1 MKTAIYARISSA
13 EEGDTLGVERQI
25 ADCQAE
31 AAKRGWEVS
40 ETFIDN
46 NVSATKAKAR
56 PQYQRMLKE
65 INKGSIQAIVVWD
78 VDRLTRSPRELED
91 VIDLADRLG
100 LSLAS
105 VGGEIDL
112 GTPQGRMTARI
123 KGTVARHE
131 VEQSSRRI
139 KRKLEQKA
147 LDGMPH
153 SMPGYGFRR
162 VTEFD
167 DLGRRTG
174 AHDEIIP
181 EQAEVIVEIAQRVLA
196 GEKTGTVV
204 RDLNRREVPGPR
216 GNKWELWNIRRLL
229 VRPAIAGLRDHNGVI
244 VGKTQAGA
252 IITPEQHERLVALL
266 TDPARRTN
274 HRGPG
279 FRHLLS
285 GIATCGKCGGVMK
298 RITRGKRT
306 HVEELAAYSCKE
318 CNGIRRLQAPV
329 DAYIGALVVERLSRP
344 DAVVALISGDADA
357 VKEARA
363 ELDAINAKLA
373 IAADQF
379 AEDIITADQLRRV
392 TEKLRIR
399 VAECEAKISAE
410 MPGPSI
416 EDLAG
421 ADAEKRWADAPM
433 DVKREVVSHLM
444 NIRIM
449 PSDRKPGFN
458 PEFIEVTWK

>member
-25 ADCQAE
+25 EDCQAE
-31 AAKRGWEVS
+31 AKRRGWEVV

-46 NVSATKAKAR
+46 NVSATRTKAR
-56 PQYQRMLKE
+56 PQYQRLLKAVTE
-65 INKGSIQAIVVWD
+65 GKVQAVVVWD

-91 VIDLADRLG
+91 VIDLADKLG

-167 DLGRRTG
+167 DLGRRIG

-181 EQAEVIVEIAQRVLA
+181 EQAEVIVELAERFLA
-196 GEKTGTVV
+196 GETTGSLV
-204 RDLNRREVPGPR
+204 RDFNERGIPGPR
-216 GNKWELWNIRRLL
+216 GNKWELWNIKRLL
-229 VRPAIAGLRDHNGVI
+229 IRPAIAGLRDHNGVI
-244 VGKTQAGA
+244 VGKTQAGE

-285 GIATCGKCGGVMK
+285 GIATCGKCGGLMK
-298 RITRGKRT
+298 RITRGQRT
-306 HVEELAAYSCKE
+306 HLEHLAAYSCKE
-318 CNGIRRLQAPV
+318 CNGIRRLQAPLDEYV
-329 DAYIGALVVERLSRP
+329 SALVIERLSRP
-344 DAVVALISGDADA
+344 DAVLALTSGDEEA
-357 VKEARA
+357 VKTARA
-363 ELDAINAKLA
+363 ELDLVNAKLA
-373 IAADQF
+373 TAADQF

-416 EDLAG
+416 ETLAG
-421 ADAEKRWADAPM
+421 PDAAERWNNAAM
-433 DVKREVVSHLM
+433 DVKRQVVSQLM
-444 NIRIM
+444 NIRVM
-449 PSDRKPGFN
+449 PSDRRRGFN
-458 PEFIEVTWK
+458 PDFIEITWK